1 MARLCERVQE
11 KEIGMMNED
20 EEGDSDENK
29 KRFA

>member
-11 KEIGMMNED
+11 KEIGMMKWN
-20 EEGDSDENK
+20 EEGDSDEIK